1 MKRYILTTI
10 LCLLMA
16 NVNAQKNEISPQD
29 LNGMRAIGSPANP
42 KVRMSWDRYHDYA
55 QITQFGKDL
64 VKAYPNLVKME
75 SIGKSFEGRD
85 IWLLTVSD
93 FKTDKTENKPGFY
106 IDGGIHANE
115 LQGVEISMYTAWYLA
130 ESFQTVK
137 FINTLL
143 KEKVFYIALTISP
156 DARENF
162 IYKENTSNSSRSGMR
177 PFDNDGDGLVNED
190 KYNDLDGDGN
200 IVMMRRKSKTGR
212 YKIDPKYPSRMYQ
225 VRGDEMGE
233 YELLG
238 YEGLDNDG
246 DGLVNEDQLGTYDP
260 NRDWAWNWQPDYV
273 QRGALFYPGTLPETR
288 AVKDFIVSHPNIA
301 GAQSYHNYGGMF
313 LRGPGAAEDD
323 PLFSRQDIEVYD
335 NIGKLGE
342 KMIPGYNYF
351 VLHKDLYTVYGGE
364 IDFLSLTRG
373 IFTFSNE
380 LMTSYKLFNQ
390 KSSWSRWDNDE
401 FNEFDKYL
409 LFGDGYVEWKPFNHP
424 QFGEIEIGG
433 AKKNYIRNH
442 PGFMLQEDA
451 HRNMAFTLYHAYQT
465 PKLEILDIK
474 TEKLSGG
481 LTAVTATIM
490 NTRII
495 PTHSSIDVANKI
507 ERPDLI
513 TLKGAKVVAGMTVQ
527 NEDLNLFT
535 EQKYS
540 PQSIEVDNIRGM
552 GNIKVRWIVN
562 GNANGATVEVSSAK
576 GGFVSDKVGK

>member
-1 MKRYILTTI
+1 MKKYILTSI
-10 LCLLMA
+10 LCLLIT
-16 NVNAQKNEISPQD
+16 NINAQKNDIAPQD

-55 QITQFGKDL
+55 QITQFCKDL

-162 IYKENTSNSSRSGMR
+162 IYKENTANSSRSGMR

-212 YKIDPKYPSRMYQ
+212 YKVDPKYPSRMYQ

-260 NRDWAWNWQPDYV
+260 NRDWGWNWQPDYV

-288 AVKDFIVSHPNIA
+288 AVKDFIVNHPNIA

-323 PLFSRQDIEVYD
+323 ALFSRQDIEVYD

-390 KSSWSRWDNDE
+390 KNAGSRWDNDE

-465 PKLEILDIK
+465 PKLEIIDIK
-474 TEKLSGG
+474 TEKLSNG
-481 LTAVTATIM
+481 LTAVTATVM
-490 NTRII
+490 NTRTI
-495 PTHSSIDVANKI
+495 PTHSSIDVKNKI
-507 ERPDLI
+507 ERPDFI
-513 TLKGAKVVAGMTVQ
+513 TLKGAKVIAGMTVQ

-535 EQKYS
+535 EQKHS

-552 GNIKVRWIVN
+552 GSVKVRWIVS
-562 GNANGATVEVSSAK
+562 GNANGSTVEVSSAK
-576 GGFVSDKVGK
+576 GGFVSDKVK

>member
-1 MKRYILTTI
+1 MKKYILTSI
-10 LCLLMA
+10 LCLLLT
-16 NVNAQKNEISPQD
+16 NVNAQKNDIAPQD

-55 QITQFGKDL
+55 QITQFCKDL

-162 IYKENTSNSSRSGMR
+162 IYKENTANSSRSGMR

-212 YKIDPKYPSRMYQ
+212 YKVDPKYPSRMYQ

-260 NRDWAWNWQPDYV
+260 NRDWGWNWQPDYV

-288 AVKDFIVSHPNIA
+288 AVKDFIVNHPNIA

-323 PLFSRQDIEVYD
+323 ALFSRQDIEVYD

-390 KSSWSRWDNDE
+390 KNAGSRWDNDE

-465 PKLEILDIK
+465 PKLEIIDIK
-474 TEKLSGG
+474 TEKLSNG
-481 LTAVTATIM
+481 LTAVTATVM
-490 NTRII
+490 NTRTI
-495 PTHSSIDVANKI
+495 PTHSSIDVKNKI
-507 ERPDLI
+507 ERPDFI
-513 TLKGAKVVAGMTVQ
+513 TLKGAKVIAGMTVQ

-535 EQKYS
+535 EQKHS

-552 GNIKVRWIVN
+552 GSVKVRWIVS
-562 GNANGATVEVSSAK
+562 GNANGSTVEVSSAK
-576 GGFVSDKVGK
+576 GGFVSDKVK